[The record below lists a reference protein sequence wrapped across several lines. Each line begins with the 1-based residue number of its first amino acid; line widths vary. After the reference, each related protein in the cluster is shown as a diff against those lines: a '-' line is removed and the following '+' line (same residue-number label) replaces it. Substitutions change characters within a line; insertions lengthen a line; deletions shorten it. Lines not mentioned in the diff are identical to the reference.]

1 MEKIIVDKELSL
13 LSSDDYVFV
22 GRKSSVFKKYRDK
35 AGMYIGKVAEV
46 PENGDYFGKRV
57 LVDSISPHAI
67 FICGMRGSGK
77 SYTLGVMAEEI
88 ALKNDAV
95 GVIIIDPMG
104 IFWSMKQKNK
114 VESEKLNSLLRKG
127 I

>member
-46 PENGDYFGKRV
+46 PENGD
-57 LVDSISPHAI
+57 IS
-67 FICGMRGSGK
+67 GSDGLRACVTA
-77 SYTLGVMAEEI
+77 SAAQT
-88 ALKNDAV
+88 
-95 GVIIIDPMG
+95 G
-104 IFWSMKQKNK
+104 IPA
-114 VESEKLNSLLRKG
+114 KL
-127 I
+127 